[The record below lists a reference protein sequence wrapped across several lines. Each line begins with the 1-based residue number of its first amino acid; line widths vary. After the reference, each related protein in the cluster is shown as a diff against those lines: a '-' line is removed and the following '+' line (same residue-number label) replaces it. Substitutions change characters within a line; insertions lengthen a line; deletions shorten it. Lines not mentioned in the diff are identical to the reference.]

1 MNSEL
6 QIMTVAIS
14 QAQLLS
20 DLAKKIYI
28 PHYPYLW
35 NEGGI
40 DWYINEY
47 AYPVEKI
54 AKEIVDP
61 NNLHFIAYINNEP
74 IGYLKL
80 NINASSKGFDPITT
94 LELERIYILNTC
106 IQKGAG
112 TQLINFTKAIAAKQ
126 NKKEIILKA
135 MDSATDA
142 LQFYK
147 KNGFEIVGDF
157 QLPAHI
163 FTLMKPEYR
172 GMYILKHT
180 LSGL

>member
-1 MNSEL
+1 MNNEV
-6 QIMTVAIS
+6 QIQQIDFT

-20 DLAKKIYI
+20 DLAKQIYI

-54 AKEIVDP
+54 SKELADP
-61 NNLHFIAYINNEP
+61 NNLHFIAYLNNEP

-80 NINASSKGFDPITT
+80 NINANSKGFDANTT
-94 LELERIYILNTC
+94 LELERIYILQTA
-106 IQKGAG
+106 IQKGIG
-112 TQLINFTKAIAAKQ
+112 TKLIQFVKEVSLKL
-126 NKKEIILKA
+126 NKKTILLKA
-135 MDSATDA
+135 MDSADQA

-147 KNGFEIVGDF
+147 KNGFEMIGDF
-157 QLPAHI
+157 QLPAVV
-163 FTLMKPEYR
+163 FKLMKPEYR
-172 GMYILKHT
+172 GRVILKCE
-180 LSGL
+180 L

>member
-6 QIMTVAIS
+6 QIIPVAIS

-47 AYPVEKI
+47 AYPVKKI
-54 AKEIVDP
+54 AIEIADP
-61 NNLHFIAYINNEP
+61 NNLHFIAYLNKEP
-74 IGYLKL
+74 IAYLKL
-80 NINASSKGFDPITT
+80 NINAYSKGFDPNST
-94 LELERIYILNTC
+94 LELERIYILNTYL
-106 IQKGAG
+106 QKGVG
-112 TQLINFTKAIAAKQ
+112 TRLIQFVKNFAAKQ

-157 QLPAHI
+157 QLPASVFI
-163 FTLMKPEYR
+163 LMKPEYR
-172 GMYILKHT
+172 GMYILKHS
-180 LSGL
+180 LAGL